1 MARRKTA
8 RQVAA
13 SRQNIKKA
21 QLVSARKRRGK
32 GRSVPTKPGR
42 QNRVVAHIGR
52 NKGKYGTAVGLVA
65 VAGAGYYLSR
75 PITLYHTT
83 TRENAIGIIKNGLQT
98 NNGRAFFSTGK
109 PLLDFGD
116 VSMTTSARR
125 FNILRFSKKDD
136 HHQAVGM
143 RGVRYTTAKG
153 IRPLNLNKLAVT
165 RKGQMANRREYEKIH
180 KAGATARKNLLANKV
195 PRRKVY

>member
-8 RQVAA
+8 RQIAA

-21 QLVSARKRRGK
+21 QLVSARKRRSAPNK
-32 GRSVPTKPGR
+32 TKPR
-42 QNRVVAHIGR
+42 SRISRIGGHVSR